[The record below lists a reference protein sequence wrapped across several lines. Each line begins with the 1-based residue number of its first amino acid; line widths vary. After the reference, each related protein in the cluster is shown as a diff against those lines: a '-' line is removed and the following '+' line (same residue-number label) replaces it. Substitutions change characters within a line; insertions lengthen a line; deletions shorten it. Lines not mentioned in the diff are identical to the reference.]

1 MHRIALFAVVIVCSL
16 AFVPGGAAAPN
27 DRVGT
32 RINLIAGGLQVFPAG
47 QAFHIAHG
55 WVRRQTDPSNLGPA
69 PRANGRYDFSLA
81 VDGQEQ
87 PEDYVE
93 HGDVSDLFH
102 RTWVHNFP
110 NGMTG
115 THTFTGHWS
124 GPCTPLVENGLASGP
139 CEHPTESTTTAVGL
153 RTITVVF
160 VP

>member
-1 MHRIALFAVVIVCSL
+1 MNRTVLL
-16 AFVPGGAAAPN
+16 AFVIASALALVPAASAETN
-27 DRVGT
+27 VRVGT
-32 RINLIAGGLQVFPAG
+32 RISLLAGGFQVFPAG
-47 QAFHIAHG
+47 EPFHIAHG
-55 WVRRQTDPSNLGPA
+55 WARRQTDPSNLGPA
-69 PRANGRYDFSLA
+69 PRANGRYGFSLA

-115 THTFTGHWS
+115 THTFTGHWF
-124 GPCTPLVENGLASGP
+124 GPCTALVENGFAPGP
-139 CEHPTESTTTAVGL
+139 CEHPTEPTTSVGL
-153 RTITVVF
+153 LTITVVF